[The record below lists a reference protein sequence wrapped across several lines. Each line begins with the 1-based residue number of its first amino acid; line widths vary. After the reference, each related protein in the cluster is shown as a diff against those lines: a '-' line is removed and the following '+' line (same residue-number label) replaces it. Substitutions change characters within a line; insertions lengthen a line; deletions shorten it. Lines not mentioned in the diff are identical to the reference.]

1 MTEPQLPKTHRA
13 LVLTSTDEPP
23 TVRNIPTPQPGPGSI
38 VVQIIIANV
47 VSYMRDIYNGNRRY
61 PYPMPLVVGTS
72 AIGRVAAEGPDAT
85 ALKVGQLVW
94 TDVTIRGRDDP
105 DAIML
110 GGIHQG
116 YSAGSA
122 KLMHGEWRDSTYAE
136 YAKLPLENCHA
147 LDEARLLGKPDDGGL
162 GYSMDHLAFISAL
175 AVPYGGLRDIN
186 LRAGETI
193 IIAPATGAFGGAA
206 VIVALAMGAKVIAMG
221 RNKEALARI
230 AATSDR
236 VRTVRITGD
245 QQAETAA
252 LLKHGPID
260 AYFDISP
267 PEAEKTTHIKAA
279 IMALRSRGRI
289 SLMSG
294 IRGDVAIPNSIVMH
308 RNLLIKGMWMYPRE
322 AVPELIKMV
331 EVGVLKLG
339 QGRTCGRFGLD
350 EWKKAF
356 DCAAENAGIG
366 ALTLIAPGD
375 A

>member
-1 MTEPQLPKTHRA
+1 MSSPQLPKTHRA

-23 TVRNIPTPQPGPGSI
+23 TVQTIATPQPGPGS
-38 VVQIIIANV
+38 VVIQIIIANV
-47 VSYMRDIYNGNRRY
+47 ISYMRDVYNGNRQY
-61 PYPMPLVVGTS
+61 PYPTPLVIGTS

-94 TDVTIRGRDDP
+94 INMTIRGRDDP
-105 DAIML
+105 DTIML

-122 KLMHGEWRDSTYAE
+122 KLMAGEWRDSTYAE
-136 YAKLPLENCHA
+136 YARLPLENCHA
-147 LDEARLLGKPDDGGL
+147 LDEARLLGKPDEGGL
-162 GYSMDHLAFISAL
+162 GYSVEHLAFISGL

-186 LRAGETI
+186 LRPSETVI
-193 IIAPATGAFGGAA
+193 VAPATRAFGGAA
-206 VIVALAMGAKVIAMG
+206 VIVALAMGTKVVAMG
-221 RNKEALARI
+221 RNRAALERI

-236 VRTVRITGD
+236 VRTVQITGD
-245 QQAETAA
+245 QAAETAA
-252 LLKHGPID
+252 LMKYGPID
-260 AYFDISP
+260 AFFDISP
-267 PEAEKTTHIKAA
+267 PEAEKSTHIKAA

-289 SLMSG
+289 SLMGG
-294 IRGDVAIPNSIVMH
+294 IRGDVAIPHDIVMH
-308 RNLLIKGMWMYPRE
+308 RNLLIKGTWMYPRE
-322 AVPELIKMV
+322 YVPELIKMI
-331 EVGVLKLG
+331 ELGILRLG
-339 QGRTCGRFGLD
+339 QGRKCGRFGLK